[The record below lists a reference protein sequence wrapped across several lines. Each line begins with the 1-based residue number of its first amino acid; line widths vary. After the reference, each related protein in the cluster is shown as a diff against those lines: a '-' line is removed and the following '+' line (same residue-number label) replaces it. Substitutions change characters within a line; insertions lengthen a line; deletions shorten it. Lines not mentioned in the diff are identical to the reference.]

1 MISTYLRNKIQDYL
15 FRGVAFTP
23 PTTYYVAI
31 SKTKPQ
37 VDGSGV
43 TEPSGGNYARVPI
56 TKATSSFTAPSN
68 GNILNATKIMFN
80 ESTSDW
86 GTYTHYAIYDSA
98 NGGNLLWG
106 GLLSRS
112 RTIEAEMQL
121 FIDVNGMSFTLG
133 GDE

>member
-31 SKTKPQ
+31 SKTKPNI
-37 VDGSGV
+37 DGSGV
-43 TEPSGGNYARVPI
+43 TEPVGGNYARVAV
-56 TKATSSFTAPSN
+56 TKNTSSFSAPSN
-68 GNILNATKIMFN
+68 GTVLNANKIMFN

-86 GTYTHYAIYDSA
+86 GVYKYYAIYDSLS
-98 NGGNLLWG
+98 GGNLLWG